1 MALPETLFSTRQNL
15 PPSVIGFFGVQPDA
29 LRFFR
34 ATVPIHAMPTP
45 IQGSWLP
52 LSSSVLRGILRA
64 TPVEALIEIP
74 AAIQQKSVTTLSHSE
89 HHRAREWAWR
99 KANIRRLRSEFPGEW
114 IVLEGEEIIAHGL
127 DPVELVKTAR
137 ARGVRSPYIF
147 HVGRESRPRTSFLG
161 I

>member
-29 LRFFR
+29 LRFFS

-45 IQGSWLP
+45 I
-52 LSSSVLRGILRA
+52 RGILRA